1 MGIGN
6 GIGISWGKVSM
17 AGGPVVN
24 EAFEFTV
31 KTDNAGTSA
40 ADQFTIPTNG
50 TGYNYDISTSDGQSI
65 SGATGNTTIT
75 FPSPGS
81 YTVSITGDFP
91 TINFNNTG
99 DKLKLTN
106 ISNWW
111 SIAWS
116 TFNDAFYGCSNL
128 TITAT
133 DLPNVS
139 AVTDFFFAF
148 HTCTSLSGSFDC
160 SSWDLSSVN
169 NIGYMFYRCQQL
181 TDINLSSLNPA
192 VSVYSDGV
200 VADCSN
206 LINITFPVA
215 FKPTS
220 VRYLAQFTPNLSTIT
235 NVEAWN
241 TSAMTL
247 CTFMFNGSS
256 FNQNI
261 GSWDTSNV
269 TDTQYMFRSATSF
282 NQNIGSWNTSAVTNM
297 RGMFQEATSFA
308 GTGSSGGVSSW
319 DTTNVSDMSL
329 MFYDATSFNADIS
342 SWNIS
347 SLQNADGMLAV
358 TSGTSSFSQVNYD
371 ALLQG
376 WAAQPIVQSNV
387 SLDVT
392 QHFTLSSPAS
402 ASRAV
407 LQNTYNWAITDLGG
421 I

>member
-6 GIGISWGKVSM
+6 GIGVSWGKVSM
-17 AGGPVVN
+17 ARGPVVN

-106 ISNWW
+106 ISNWG

-133 DLPNVS
+133 DVPNVS

-215 FKPTS
+215 FKPNTWISPKTS
-220 VRYLAQFTPNLSTIT
+220 PFLICSLSYT
-235 NVEAWN
+235 NIEVK
-241 TSAMTL
+241 
-247 CTFMFNGSS
+247 
-256 FNQNI
+256 
-261 GSWDTSNV
+261 
-269 TDTQYMFRSATSF
+269 TSF
-282 NQNIGSWNTSAVTNM
+282 NI
-297 RGMFQEATSFA
+297 RF
-308 GTGSSGGVSSW
+308 
-319 DTTNVSDMSL
+319 L
-329 MFYDATSFNADIS
+329 
-342 SWNIS
+342 
-347 SLQNADGMLAV
+347 
-358 TSGTSSFSQVNYD
+358 TSS
-371 ALLQG
+371 
-376 WAAQPIVQSNV
+376 
-387 SLDVT
+387 
-392 QHFTLSSPAS
+392 TLSIISYP
-402 ASRAV
+402 
-407 LQNTYNWAITDLGG
+407 
-421 I
+421 